1 MITDL
6 GVLVGRL
13 SSLNSGLFHHLNGS
27 IIEVSRLPVSAMG
40 PSGTMTAAISPD
52 ICLVRVVGG
61 RLHVYG
67 PGDSLSAFSWPIYNN
82 DVVDVA
88 TAISS
93 CME

>member
-6 GVLVGRL
+6 GVLIGRL
-13 SSLNSGLFHHLNGS
+13 SSLNSGLVHHLNGN
-27 IIEVSRLPVSAMG
+27 IIEVTRLPVSVVDTN
-40 PSGTMTAAISPD
+40 GTMIAEASPD

-88 TAISS
+88 SAISS

>member
-6 GVLVGRL
+6 GVLIGRL
-13 SSLNSGLFHHLNGS
+13 SSLNSGLVHHLNGN
-27 IIEVSRLPVSAMG
+27 IIEVTRLPDSVVDTNGIMIAEL
-40 PSGTMTAAISPD
+40 SPD

-61 RLHVYG
+61 RLHVG
-67 PGDSLSAFSWPIYNN
+67 SGDSLSSFSWPIYNN

-88 TAISS
+88 SAISS